1 MIEEEET
8 SQQMRVNEVANTKA
22 QVRYD
27 GTEREGAKQVTFL
40 SYEETTAKEEAD
52 DSKTANATSTEDKCF
67 RTHIMYETLGDE
79 GASMRKACMIEG
91 DKVFETDMIEEVGMT
106 NDIESE
112 VAMDESMADG
122 HVETFLTLVLEVA
135 ALCQRETGET

>member
-1 MIEEEET
+1 M
-8 SQQMRVNEVANTKA
+8 ADTKA

-52 DSKTANATSTEDKCF
+52 DSRTVNATSREDKCF
-67 RTHIMYETLGDE
+67 GTRIVYETSGDE

-91 DKVFETDMIEEVGMT
+91 DKVFEVDVIEEVAMT

-112 VAMDESMADG
+112 VALDESTADSR
-122 HVETFLTLVLEVA
+122 VETFSTLVPETSTVVPV
-135 ALCQRETGET
+135 CQCETGETKGGDEHEEEED